1 MRLFFIIAA
10 AAGTALLGGGPSLA
24 GDRDPWCVKAD
35 LGGAWVVDMC
45 HFRTFEQCRE
55 ERNFYGSTA
64 FCVHNP
70 NYIAYRTERGGR
82 KARKLQR
89 KFER

>member
-10 AAGTALLGGGPSLA
+10 AAGTALLGGGASLA
-24 GDRDPWCVKAD
+24 GDNGPWCVKAD

-45 HFRTFEQCRE
+45 HFWTFEQCRE
-55 ERNFYGSTA
+55 ERAFYGNTA
-64 FCVHNP
+64 LCVHNP
-70 NYIAYRTERGGR
+70 RYIAYRTERGGP
-82 KARKLQR
+82 KARAVKR